1 MAMRLRMDTM
11 GDTLP
16 EMTILHIP
24 RQIQSIPMADPE
36 QGRIRI
42 RQPSR
47 LLLLLLFLLLL
58 LLLYVFAVAFLYLL
72 VM

>member
-1 MAMRLRMDTM
+1 MAMRLRKDTM

-16 EMTILHIP
+16 EMTILYIP
-24 RQIQSIPMADPE
+24 RQIQPIPMADPE
-36 QGRIRI
+36 QGRNRI

-47 LLLLLLFLLLL
+47 LLLFLL